1 MLPLTPAAPSFFRTA
16 SASNFFGRES
26 TAVTPGARSAQLD
39 VRSALRRRRVGCYGS
54 LVARVADEA
63 AAAVIRDLGGGE
75 HRLDELWAERPAV
88 LVFLRHFG

>member
-1 MLPLTPAAPSFFRTA
+1 MAIL
-16 SASNFFGRES
+16 EY
-26 TAVTPGARSAQLD
+26 
-39 VRSALRRRRVGCYGS
+39 VGCGGRRWVCYHP

-75 HRLDELWAERPAV
+75 HRLDELWVERPVV